1 MESLA
6 TLSFFLW
13 SLLAVGISFVL
24 CCLGFGVVATF
35 KNILS
40 LGFLLLTKVVLA
52 LASLVCGVSLLLNI
66 IVFVV
71 HIVKANT

>member
-1 MESLA
+1 
-6 TLSFFLW
+6 
-13 SLLAVGISFVL
+13 VL

-35 KNILS
+35 KNVLS
-40 LGFLLLTKVVLA
+40 LGFLLLTKLVLA

>member
-13 SLLAVGISFVL
+13 SLLAVVISFVL
-24 CCLGFGVVATF
+24 YYLGLGVAATF
-35 KNILS
+35 KNVLS
-40 LGFLLLTKVVLA
+40 LGFLLLTKVVFA
-52 LASLVCGVSLLLNI
+52 IASLVCSVSLLLNI